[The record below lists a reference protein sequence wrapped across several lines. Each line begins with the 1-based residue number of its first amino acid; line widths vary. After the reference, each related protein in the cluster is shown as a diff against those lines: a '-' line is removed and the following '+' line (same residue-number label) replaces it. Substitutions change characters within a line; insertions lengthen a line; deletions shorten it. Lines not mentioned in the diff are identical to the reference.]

1 MEFGETLRHFLS
13 ICPNLIL
20 LCIFITLLFPL
31 ILSHFGLTLVS
42 LFMSW
47 PPKLDNQLPKTC
59 NEDKVEP
66 FLHLSSSKVEFFKVS
81 GNRSGTSSS
90 FWINRRWVFHLRIC
104 LGVENI
110 FGSKVVLH
118 CSRPYDLEYLGIF
131 LFCYILNIYVY
142 KTTVC
147 GELLREKNFEN
158 H

>member
-20 LCIFITLLFPL
+20 LCIFITLSLPL